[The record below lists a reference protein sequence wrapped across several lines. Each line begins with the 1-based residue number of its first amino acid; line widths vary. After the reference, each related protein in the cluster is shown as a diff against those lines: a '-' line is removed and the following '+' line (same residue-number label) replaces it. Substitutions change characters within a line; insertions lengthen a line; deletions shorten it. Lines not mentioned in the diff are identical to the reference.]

1 MDMTQ
6 KTKAPSTAAR
16 IAANFFSYVAP
27 VATIVFYLTGL
38 HIWFLCFGAAVF
50 VFELVILFAFLV
62 YHDTWMAK
70 LIPLFQLIPWILV
83 GCLISHWNILE
94 GLLLGQS
101 MMVFMGEYM
110 HAIDGIFCKSEESSE

>member
-1 MDMTQ
+1 MDMIQ
-6 KTKAPSTAAR
+6 KSKAPSKAAR

-27 VATIVFYLTGL
+27 IATIVFYLTGL

-62 YHDTWMAK
+62 YHESWMAK
-70 LIPLFQLIPWILV
+70 LNPLFQLIPWILV
-83 GCLISHWNILE
+83 GCLISHWNILD

-110 HAIDGIFCKSEESSE
+110 HTIDKISCKGEESSE